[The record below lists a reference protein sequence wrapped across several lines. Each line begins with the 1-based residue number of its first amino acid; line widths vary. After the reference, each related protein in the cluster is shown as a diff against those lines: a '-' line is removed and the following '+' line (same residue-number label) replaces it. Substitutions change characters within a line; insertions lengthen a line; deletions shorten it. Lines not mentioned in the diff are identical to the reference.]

1 MALVERREIVDYQTY
16 NDEIRTEFKKE
27 ILDIKSKRRI
37 HVGDNLT
44 FLFENHETIKY
55 QIQEM
60 ILVERIIKEKDILH
74 EIKTYNELI
83 GTNGSLGCS
92 LLVEI
97 ESPEQR
103 DVLLRKWVNL
113 TKHIYAVTESGEKV
127 YCKFDSRQMGEERL
141 SSVQY
146 LIFPL
151 EGSAITKLG
160 CDHPELNVEYPL
172 SESQVTALK
181 DDL

>member
-1 MALVERREIVDYQTY
+1 MALVDRSEIVDFQTY
-16 NDEIRTEFKKE
+16 NDDIRTDFKKKILE
-27 ILDIKSKRRI
+27 IKNKRRI
-37 HVGDNLT
+37 HLGEYLT
-44 FLFENHETIKY
+44 FLFEIHETIKY

-60 ILVERIIKEKDILH
+60 ILVERMVKEKDILH

-97 ESPEQR
+97 ESPEER

-113 TKHIYAVTESGEKV
+113 TKHIYTATKEGEKF
-127 YCKFDSRQMGEERL
+127 YCKYDERQIGDDRL

-151 EGSAITKLG
+151 EGKTPFKLG
-160 CDHPELNVEYPL
+160 CDHPELTIECEL
-172 SESQVTALK
+172 ASDQVTALQE
-181 DDL
+181 DL